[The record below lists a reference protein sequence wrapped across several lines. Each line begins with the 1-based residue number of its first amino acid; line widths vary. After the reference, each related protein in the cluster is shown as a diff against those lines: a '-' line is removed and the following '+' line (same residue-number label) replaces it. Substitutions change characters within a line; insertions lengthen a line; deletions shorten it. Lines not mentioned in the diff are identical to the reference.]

1 MQYTYDGSN
10 DKCPL
15 PLVKTRVILK
25 KMLQGDTCLIRISDS
40 GSKSDIPKLL
50 KKQGFKYTVS
60 HIGHTIDELLIELG

>member
-1 MQYTYDGSN
+1 MKYTYDGSQ

-25 KMLQGDTCLIRISDS
+25 KMSLGDTCLIRISDA

-50 KKQGFKYTVS
+50 KKQGYKFTTT
-60 HIGHTIDELLIELG
+60 HISQSVDELLIELG